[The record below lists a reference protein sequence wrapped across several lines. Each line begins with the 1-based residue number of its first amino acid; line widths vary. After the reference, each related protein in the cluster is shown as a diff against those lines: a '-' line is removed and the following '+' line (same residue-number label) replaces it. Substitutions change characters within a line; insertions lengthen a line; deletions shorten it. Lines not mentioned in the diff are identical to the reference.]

1 MLCFTDNYSKYV
13 RVTSSKYK
21 IGIRITKS
29 LQKLLDASN
38 CKPNK
43 IWVVECSEFSNR
55 SMKSCLK
62 DNDTEDYSAHNE
74 GKLLLLKDLLEFWK
88 IKFTT
93 WLLISKNV
101 YMGKLNDRIDKYKK
115 KYHRKVKVQDQRIY
129 WLWWWK

>member
-101 YMGKLNDRIDKYKK
+101 YMGKLNDIIDKYKK
-115 KYHRKVKVQDQRIY
+115 KHHRKVKVQDQRIY

>member
-13 RVTSSKYK
+13 RVSSSKYK

-55 SMKSCLK
+55 SMKPCLK

-74 GKLLLLKDLLEFWK
+74 GKLLLLKDLLEF
-88 IKFTT
+88 
-93 WLLISKNV
+93 
-101 YMGKLNDRIDKYKK
+101 
-115 KYHRKVKVQDQRIY
+115 
-129 WLWWWK
+129 

>member
-43 IWVVECSEFSNR
+43 IWVVECSKFSNR

-101 YMGKLNDRIDKYKK
+101 YMGKLNDIIDKYKK